1 MQTVIRGTSQLK
13 VTRSRMT
20 PGSSAGTGDRWTSRP
35 PVEAVQPPYHLFRRG
50 IEAGLLPYAA
60 AHHISVLAHGPL
72 AHGPLAHGP
81 LGGTITEAT
90 TFGPGDWRSHSPA
103 PTGPGFGRHL
113 EVVAALSRFAADRG
127 ATIAQLAVPWVL
139 AHPAVQVTIVGAHP
153 TSSAGKRR
161 SPRSG
166 ASRDDLAEIDS
177 IMAAAVPLG
186 APSPEGMT

>member
-1 MQTVIRGTSQLK
+1 MQTAIRGASQLK

-20 PGSSAGTGDRWTSRP
+20 PGSSAGTGDRWTSRL

-60 AHHISVLAHGPL
+60 AHHISGLAYGPL
-72 AHGPLAHGP
+72 ARGL

-90 TFGPGDWRSHSPA
+90 TFGPATGGRTAPA
-103 PTGPGFGRHL
+103 FTGPGFGRNL

-127 ATIAQLAVPWVL
+127 ATIAQLGWPGRW
-139 AHPAVQVTIVGAHP
+139 P
-153 TSSAGKRR
+153 TWPSRPPSSARTPHHLQE
-161 SPRSG
+161 SAG
-166 ASRDDLAEIDS
+166 ALDLAPSRDDPAEIDS

-186 APSPEGMT
+186 GPSPEGMT